1 VASIVGPAP
10 KAKLFWFFSSEKNIR
25 GRILLPRRQDC
36 TPGADA
42 TDAGLELR
50 RKMLTEPEVIELYR
64 SLLGRAPENAGTI
77 KAFQTYYPSYERGR
91 KAVFDS
97 NEFQIFYA
105 SVTGR
110 APHGTENIAAA
121 VALSLLL
128 RAGAIMPAPPSVT
141 AENPDLRSGLRTLF
155 RNQAKARL
163 AVVIGESA
171 AVSLNDLV
179 PLEQEDAAIL
189 QVAPGFP
196 PVVPLTST
204 LRGGTTLFR
213 LAADA
218 ASLSAFLQA
227 AGRRIDALFLLAR
240 PAGPEWVSAL
250 RGQFAAQTLVAV
262 GPEAENFPASRIS
275 AAIEAAH
282 PAEPVHDFA
291 GLRLHH
297 VGGWLLPVSYAA
309 PAAQPALPDRGA
321 YPRLALAAIMRD
333 EAVCI
338 ENMLRSVLP
347 VASYVALLD
356 TGSTDRTVAIAR
368 DVLGASGVP
377 FAIREGFRDAFNE
390 DFSAMRNAATDM
402 VPDDIPWVLML
413 DADEELVAEDY
424 APLLELI
431 ALGAHDA
438 YALPRY
444 NFPGDDKQ
452 GQVTPYPDRQIRL
465 FRHTPERRIRYAGA
479 VHETI
484 RDTPGFRVPLD
495 ASAIGGAKG
504 GPHIHHLVRRF
515 RTPEEE
521 ERKQAFYKRIARERG
536 A

>member
-1 VASIVGPAP
+1 
-10 KAKLFWFFSSEKNIR
+10 
-25 GRILLPRRQDC
+25 
-36 TPGADA
+36 
-42 TDAGLELR
+42 
-50 RKMLTEPEVIELYR
+50 MLTEQEVIELYR
-64 SLLGRAPENAGTI
+64 SLLGRAPENADTI
-77 KAFQTYYPSYERGR
+77 KAFRTYYPSFSRGR

-97 NEFQIFYA
+97 NEFQEFYA

-110 APHGTENIAAA
+110 APHGTQSMAAGL
-121 VALSLLL
+121 ALGLLL
-128 RAGAIMPAPPSVT
+128 RAGAVMPAPVSVG
-141 AENPDLRSGLRTLF
+141 AQDPDLRAGLRVVFGHL
-155 RNQAKARL
+155 AKARL
-163 AVVIGESA
+163 AVVVGESA
-171 AVSLNDLV
+171 AVSLEDLV
-179 PLEQEDAAIL
+179 PMKRDGGAIL

-196 PVVPLTST
+196 PVVPITTKLPD
-204 LRGGTTLFR
+204 GTTLFR

-218 ASLSAFLQA
+218 ASLSAFLQT
-227 AGRRIDALFLLAR
+227 GGWRIDALFLLGR
-240 PAGPEWVSAL
+240 PAGLDWVTAL
-250 RGQFAAQTLVAV
+250 RGQFAAPALVAV
-262 GPEAENFPASRIS
+262 GPEAEKFPARQIS

-282 PAEPVHDFA
+282 PGEPVHDFA
-291 GLRLHH
+291 GLGLHH

-309 PAAQPALPDRGA
+309 PATPPPLPEKGA

-368 DVLGASGVP
+368 EVLGASGFP
-377 FAIREGFRDAFNE
+377 FAIREGFRDAFND
-390 DFSAMRNAATDM
+390 DFSAMRNAAIDM

-431 ALGAHDA
+431 AQGAHDA

-452 GQVTPYPDRQIRL
+452 GQVAPYPDRQIRL
-465 FRHTPERRIRYAGA
+465 FRHTPERRIHYSGA

-495 ASAIGGAKG
+495 ASAIGGARG

-515 RTPEEE
+515 RSPEEE
-521 ERKQAFYKRIARERG
+521 DRKQAFYKRIARERG
-536 A
+536 T